1 MCNIIKNIKS
11 ILKGKIYIIRN
22 FADSQLCSRCPT
34 TYCPPVEST
43 CTCTPSVLTTNHSTV
58 LSPHNFRKIF
68 VIFSGQTKST
78 VSNNENE

>member
-34 TYCPPVEST
+34 TYCPPVQST
-43 CTCTPSVLTTNHSTV
+43 CTCTPNVVTTNHSTV
-58 LSPHNFRKIF
+58 LSPH
-68 VIFSGQTKST
+68 Q
-78 VSNNENE
+78 VSQFEICKNLSFLKYYYN